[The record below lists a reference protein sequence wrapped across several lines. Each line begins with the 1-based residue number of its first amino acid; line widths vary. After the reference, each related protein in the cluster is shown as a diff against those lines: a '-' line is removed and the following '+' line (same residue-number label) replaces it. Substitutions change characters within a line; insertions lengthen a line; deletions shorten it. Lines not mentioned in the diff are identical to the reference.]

1 MAESSAFYDK
11 YQCKNIQSSI
21 DVLYGELKQKVK
33 QHKKLTK
40 ELHDISVRAKEARDK
55 VNVDDWTT
63 EANKLQKD
71 AKLRNEKLNEL
82 QSNRLN
88 ADLTSLKARYTRD
101 YDNLQEDANEY
112 NKWVNE

>member
-63 EANKLQKD
+63 KANKLRND
-71 AKLRNEKLNEL
+71 AKLRHKTLNEL
-82 QSNRLN
+82 QNRAN
-88 ADLTSLKARYTRD
+88 TRFTCDKARYTRD
-101 YDNLQEDANEY
+101 YNNFQEDANEY
-112 NKWVNE
+112 NKWA

>member
-55 VNVDDWTT
+55 VNVDAWT
-63 EANKLQKD
+63 AYSNVMQKD
-71 AKLRNEKLNEL
+71 AKLRHKKLKQL
-82 QSNRLN
+82 QNRAN
-88 ADLTSLKARYTRD
+88 ASRTSHKARYTRD
-101 YDNLQEDANEY
+101 YNNFQEDANEY
-112 NKWVNE
+112 NKWA

>member
-63 EANKLQKD
+63 KANKLQKD
-71 AKLRNEKLNEL
+71 AKLRHKKLKQL
-82 QSNRLN
+82 QNNRAN
-88 ADLTSLKARYTRD
+88 TRFASDKASYMRD